1 MNNFFKAFRF
11 VITTHLAALLVLSVL
26 RLTQYFY
33 LNDFVDATVSNPV
46 WPAFVRG
53 LWLDNVAVCYVMILP
68 YVLLL
73 FISSIIP
80 FFNKYVWRTVVT
92 VVIAVLSVEIALQAA
107 NLQYFKYFSNVIN
120 SSIFEWTE
128 EAGTAVTM
136 ILEEPSYWV
145 LIISGLS
152 LIALFSIFIWRQSE
166 KTLEGLLSEK
176 TVVNYVDRLKIFAAS
191 LVVIGLCMFGIRG
204 RMGYNP
210 IKVSAAYYCDDYF
223 LNRLGV
229 NAAFNLLNT
238 YIDNN
243 RRENRG
249 LNLMD
254 GETAVREIRHDMQR
268 GTSDVFV
275 ADSLSLQRHIK
286 RDSSAVFAEGEKPNV
301 VIVLMESMSAKLM
314 QYFGCDVRMTPFL
327 DSLWNESLS
336 FENFYSVGNHTNQ
349 GIYSTLY
356 GFPTVLSRNAMKGTD
371 IPTYYGMPNVFA
383 EKGYSTSFYM
393 THESQYDNMNAFLRT
408 NGFKHIRSQED
419 YPGDSIVNSFGVSD
433 GFLFDYALNEL
444 KTMQQPFFSV
454 LLTISNH
461 PPYVVPDWFDAH
473 GWDAE
478 YAIVLYAD
486 YCLKTFFEGMKR
498 CGLYENTVFVF
509 VADHGKI
516 IGRPECEVA
525 ESFNHVPLIIHSPK
539 IGKRTINTF
548 CCHTDIPSILMSLL
562 GIEYDNLGFGRNVLD
577 NPTSSVVYSTD
588 GMLCARDSSYLYLT
602 DPRTNMIKSYDIR
615 EKYKEVAKD
624 SCLYLDSLL
633 RRRFAAYEYLISHKK
648 TTLVK

>member
-26 RLTQYFY
+26 RLAQYFY
-33 LNDFVDATVSNPV
+33 LNDFVDANVSNPV

-120 SSIFEWTE
+120 SSIFEWME

-152 LIALFSIFIWRQSE
+152 LIALFDIFIWRHSE
-166 KTLEGLLSEK
+166 KTLEGLLSGK
-176 TVVNYVDRLKIFAAS
+176 TVANYVDRLKIFAAS

-254 GETAVREIRHDMQR
+254 GETAVRKIRHDMQR
-268 GTSDVFV
+268 GTSDVFSV
-275 ADSLSLQRHIK
+275 DSLSLQRHIK
-286 RDSSAVFAEGEKPNV
+286 RDSSAIFAEGEKPNV
-301 VIVLMESMSAKLM
+301 VIILMESMSAKLM
-314 QYFGCDVRMTPFL
+314 QHFGCDVRMTPFL
-327 DSLWNESLS
+327 DSLWNESFS

-478 YAIVLYAD
+478 YAIVLYSD
-486 YCLKTFFEGMKR
+486 YCLRRFFEGMKR

-525 ESFNHVPLIIHSPK
+525 ESFNHVPLIIHSSR
-539 IGKRTINTF
+539 IGKKTEKDF
-548 CCHTDIPSILMSLL
+548 CCQTDIQAILFSLL
-562 GIEYDNLGFGRNVLD
+562 GIEYDNVGFGCDVL
-577 NPTSSVVYSTD
+577 NNTSSEVFYSTD
-588 GMLCARDSSYLYLT
+588 DILCARDSSYLYLT

-633 RRRFAAYEYLISHKK
+633 RRRFAAYEYLVSHKK

>member
-26 RLTQYFY
+26 RLAQYLY
-33 LNDFVDATVSNPV
+33 LNDFVDATVSNSV

-53 LWLDNVAVCYVMILP
+53 LWLDSVAVCYVMILP

-152 LIALFSIFIWRQSE
+152 LITLFSIFIWRQSE

-176 TVVNYVDRLKIFAAS
+176 TVVNYVDRLKIFAVS

-249 LNLMD
+249 LDLMD
-254 GETAVREIRHDMQR
+254 G
-268 GTSDVFV
+268 
-275 ADSLSLQRHIK
+275 
-286 RDSSAVFAEGEKPNV
+286 
-301 VIVLMESMSAKLM
+301 
-314 QYFGCDVRMTPFL
+314 
-327 DSLWNESLS
+327 
-336 FENFYSVGNHTNQ
+336 
-349 GIYSTLY
+349 
-356 GFPTVLSRNAMKGTD
+356 
-371 IPTYYGMPNVFA
+371 
-383 EKGYSTSFYM
+383 
-393 THESQYDNMNAFLRT
+393 
-408 NGFKHIRSQED
+408 
-419 YPGDSIVNSFGVSD
+419 
-433 GFLFDYALNEL
+433 
-444 KTMQQPFFSV
+444 
-454 LLTISNH
+454 
-461 PPYVVPDWFDAH
+461 
-473 GWDAE
+473 
-478 YAIVLYAD
+478 
-486 YCLKTFFEGMKR
+486 
-498 CGLYENTVFVF
+498 
-509 VADHGKI
+509 
-516 IGRPECEVA
+516 
-525 ESFNHVPLIIHSPK
+525 
-539 IGKRTINTF
+539 
-548 CCHTDIPSILMSLL
+548 
-562 GIEYDNLGFGRNVLD
+562 
-577 NPTSSVVYSTD
+577 
-588 GMLCARDSSYLYLT
+588 
-602 DPRTNMIKSYDIR
+602 
-615 EKYKEVAKD
+615 
-624 SCLYLDSLL
+624 
-633 RRRFAAYEYLISHKK
+633 
-648 TTLVK
+648 